1 LPLFYLLNLPQTLEM
16 AKLVLSFQENEF
28 DFGLLAISAH
38 IKDYRICWEINNF
51 LGLDLQ
57 RSDDLELKTSSG
69 IASFSFFSYYNEE
82 TNIFIYLLGNRSA
95 GGMLIPEKKQAD
107 FFLIIKEATNT
118 YYNEILKELKKLPN
132 VLAVY
137 SLNPSELKSKNNLL
151 F

>member
-1 LPLFYLLNLPQTLEM
+1 M

-28 DFGLLAISAH
+28 DFGLLAISTH

-51 LGLDLQ
+51 LSLDLQ

-69 IASFSFFSYYNEE
+69 ITSFSFFSFYNEE
-82 TNIFIYLLGNRSA
+82 TNISFYLLGNRST
-95 GGMLIPEKKQAD
+95 GGLLIPEKKQAD
-107 FFLIIKEATNT
+107 FFLIIKDATED
-118 YYNEILKELKKLPN
+118 YHNEKLIELKKLPN

-137 SLNPSELKSKNNLL
+137 SLNPLELKSKNNLL

>member
-1 LPLFYLLNLPQTLEM
+1 M

-28 DFGLLAISAH
+28 DFGLLAISTH

-51 LGLDLQ
+51 IGLDLQ

-69 IASFSFFSYYNEE
+69 IASFSFFSYYNED
-82 TNIFIYLLGNRSA
+82 TNISVYLLGNRST
-95 GGMLIPEKKQAD
+95 GGLLIPEKKQAD
-107 FFLIIKEATNT
+107 FFLIIKDATED
-118 YYNEILKELKKLPN
+118 YHNEKLIELKKLPN

-137 SLNPSELKSKNNLL
+137 SLNPLELKSKNNLL